1 MFTIRAGSIAEANP
15 ESGEWA
21 FVDPGFASK
30 SRSCGLL
37 LHAKDPV
44 RLTFGELQHALTE
57 LARAGT
63 SPLNLAVEAP
73 LSVAFGS
80 KGNPCGRSI
89 ELRNGQARYWYVGL
103 GCSVLVSAT
112 YLLRSVTEA
121 RPTREIRLFEGL
133 VSFKERGVASDHC
146 ADVLSLKNV
155 VWGLEGVGR
164 IVSPTELA
172 ASPSDRLVSAFQ
184 VAGMNYGV
192 PPVIAV
198 GA

>member
-1 MFTIRAGSIAEANP
+1 MFTIRAGSITEANP
-15 ESGEWA
+15 SSGEWA

-44 RLTFGELQHALTE
+44 RLTFAELQHALIE
-57 LARAGT
+57 LAC
-63 SPLNLAVEAP
+63 SDPWPLNLAIEAP

-103 GCSVLVSAT
+103 GCSVLVST
-112 YLLRSVTEA
+112 TFLLRSITEA

-133 VSFKERGVASDHC
+133 VSFKEKGVASDHC
-146 ADVLSLKNV
+146 ADVLSLKSV
-155 VWGLEGVGR
+155 VWGDVGVGR
-164 IVSPTELA
+164 IVPPTELA
-172 ASPSDRLVSAFQ
+172 ASPSDRVVSAFQ
-184 VAGMNYGV
+184 VAGMNYGI